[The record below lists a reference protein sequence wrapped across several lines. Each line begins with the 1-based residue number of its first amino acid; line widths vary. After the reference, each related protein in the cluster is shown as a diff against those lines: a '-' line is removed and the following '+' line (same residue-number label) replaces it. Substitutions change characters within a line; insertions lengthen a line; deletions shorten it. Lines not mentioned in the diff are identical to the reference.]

1 MTTVVTPSAD
11 LVDAIRRAKTAGDP
25 SELVRSIPYAEFLGL
40 SLEIVGT
47 DLRAKMS
54 YADTLVGNPA
64 LPALHGG
71 TLSALLESVA
81 IFQLVW
87 ESESTELP
95 KIISITVDFL
105 RSARP
110 VDTFARG
117 VITKRGRRVANV
129 RAEAWQEDPGKPVA
143 AAHCHFLVM
152 E

>member
-1 MTTVVTPSAD
+1 MTAVATPSAD
-11 LVDAIRRAKTAGDP
+11 LVAAIRRAKAAGDP

-40 SLEIVGT
+40 SLEVVGT
-47 DLRAKMS
+47 ELRAKMS

-81 IFQLVW
+81 IFQLLW

-129 RAEAWQEDPGKPVA
+129 RAEAWQEDSGKPVA
-143 AAHCHFLVM
+143 AAHSHFLVM